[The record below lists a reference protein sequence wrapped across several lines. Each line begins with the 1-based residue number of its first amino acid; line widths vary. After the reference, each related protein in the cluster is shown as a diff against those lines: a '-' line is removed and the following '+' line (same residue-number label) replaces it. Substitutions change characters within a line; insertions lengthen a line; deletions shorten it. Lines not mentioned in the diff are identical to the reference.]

1 MRHNVLLFFTL
12 FFELV
17 CHSQDFK
24 LKKID
29 NQFFPTIKLTIELN
43 SKENVND
50 IKIIENGQET
60 AYRIDTATT
69 KKSNKAICY
78 LIDIE
83 LFSYDEKQVVVDALF
98 ELMNKLPQA
107 TLINICFVSN
117 KDGEMCFVPF
127 SYEFTD
133 EHTKFVEF
141 VKNRIQS
148 NTAEQVIDNLACA
161 LKKAIS
167 FVDEKDKLFDKKTI
181 VLLTRDIR
189 NPAKISELIKTTRN
203 DFFINIEVI
212 SAPKDSSLT
221 MHDDFLYI
229 NTELTQQN
237 LANKLYNA
245 SIEKD
250 LTNIDQSK
258 NYVIEFITKQKGTL
272 NYFEIFYKNENL
284 KGTFILPRNN
294 LSVNA
299 TNWIL
304 GLFGLFSLVLLL
316 IIINLV
322 YSKRKLSLTLQ
333 KLGNNKLSVPKEIG
347 NGQVSK
353 RNLIPSIEIK
363 LDATKTSYKLK
374 KLVTTIGRKKKC
386 DILIDNLTV
395 SSHHASITNEGG
407 EFYIQDHDS
416 TNGVFV
422 NDVKVSKT
430 NIKSGD
436 TIRLGKA
443 ILIIHY

>member
-148 NTAEQVIDNLACA
+148 NTAEQVIDNL
-161 LKKAIS
+161 
-167 FVDEKDKLFDKKTI
+167 
-181 VLLTRDIR
+181 
-189 NPAKISELIKTTRN
+189 AKISELIKTTRN